1 VRDDVRGDAL
11 ARRRADGRSIQA
23 NVGVELKGV
32 SWS

>member
-1 VRDDVRGDAL
+1 MPN
-11 ARRRADGRSIQA
+11 RAPMASTSAFVMVA